1 MNIQCGCSLNGESS
15 LETPL
20 QDTQVHLTKLW
31 TFLNALR
38 STVNT
43 ECEAYKDRVLGG
55 WRSYRLCSLME
66 VGPESVYSEDDMW
79 KCLSVSIYGFPVF

>member
-1 MNIQCGCSLNGESS
+1 MSAVVALTGEAC
-15 LETPL
+15 
-20 QDTQVHLTKLW
+20 
-31 TFLNALR
+31 AL
-38 STVNT
+38 
-43 ECEAYKDRVLGG
+43 CMLAWGG